1 MAEKHKTTAKT
12 EKQKMM
18 KAVKAKTEASEKPI
32 IKAVDGGI
40 AVEASAD
47 DYSIEKVQ
55 KSLVGVSGHE
65 AFNKLLNQATSTA
78 KGDTS
83 DDKLNSIMPLL
94 LDIAPKDSLEGML
107 AVQMLATHNMA
118 MDMAARAMFNE
129 QTVEGVEMNINRSTK
144 LMRTFTTQVETL
156 QKYRNKGK
164 QTIQVQHVTVNDGGQ
179 AVVGNVASGGR

>member
-1 MAEKHKTTAKT
+1 MTKAITAKT
-12 EKQKMM
+12 
-18 KAVKAKTEASEKPI
+18 VLPEKPI

-40 AVEASAD
+40 SVEASAD

-65 AFNKLLNQATSTA
+65 AFNKLINQALSIST
-78 KGDTS
+78 GDTH
-83 DDKLNSIMPLL
+83 DDKLNSFMPLL

-118 MDMAARAMFNE
+118 MEMAGRAMFNE

-144 LMRTFTTQVETL
+144 LMRTFTAQVETL

-179 AVVGNVASGGR
+179 AVVGNVASGEG

>member
-1 MAEKHKTTAKT
+1 MTKAITAKT
-12 EKQKMM
+12 VTPER
-18 KAVKAKTEASEKPI
+18 PI

-65 AFNKLLNQATSTA
+65 AFNKLLNQASNSCNA
-78 KGDTS
+78 GS
-83 DDKLNSIMPLL
+83 HDDKLNSFMPLL

-107 AVQMLATHNMA
+107 AVQMVATHNMA
-118 MDMAARAMFNE
+118 MEMAGRAMYTE

-144 LMRTFTTQVETL
+144 LMRTFTAQIETL
-156 QKYRNKGK
+156 QKYRNKGQ

-179 AVVGNVASGGR
+179 AVVGNITGGEG

>member
-1 MAEKHKTTAKT
+1 MTKAITAKT
-12 EKQKMM
+12 
-18 KAVKAKTEASEKPI
+18 VTPEKPI

-40 AVEASAD
+40 AVEASAE
-47 DYSIEKVQ
+47 DYSLDEVQ
-55 KSLVGVSGHE
+55 KSLVGVSGDE

-78 KGDTS
+78 KGDTP

-118 MDMAARAMFNE
+118 MEMAGRAMYSE
-129 QTVEGVEMNINRSTK
+129 QTVDGVDMNINRSTK
-144 LMRTFTTQVETL
+144 LMRTFTTQLETL

-179 AVVGNVASGGR
+179 AVVGNIAGREG

>member
-1 MAEKHKTTAKT
+1 MTKAIT
-12 EKQKMM
+12 EKIVV
-18 KAVKAKTEASEKPI
+18 AEKPI

-47 DYSIEKVQ
+47 DYSIDKVQ

-78 KGDTS
+78 KGDNP

-107 AVQMLATHNMA
+107 ATHNMA
-118 MDMAARAMFNE
+118 MEMAARAMFNK
-129 QTVEGVEMNINRSTK
+129 QTVDGVEMNINRSTK
-144 LMRTFTTQVETL
+144 LMRTFTTQLETL

-179 AVVGNVASGGR
+179 AVVGNVARGEG

>member
-1 MAEKHKTTAKT
+1 MT
-12 EKQKMM
+12 
-18 KAVKAKTEASEKPI
+18 KAITVKKPI
-32 IKAVDGGI
+32 IKAIDGGI

-47 DYSIEKVQ
+47 DYSIEAVQ

-78 KGDTS
+78 KGDTP

-118 MDMAARAMFNE
+118 MEMAGRAMYSE
-129 QTVEGVEMNINRSTK
+129 QTVDGVDMNINRSTK
-144 LMRTFTTQVETL
+144 LMRTFTTQLETL

-179 AVVGNVASGGR
+179 AVVGNIAGGEG